1 MQTAK
6 TKRSLPREQPQST
19 SGILDAVRLC
29 LGMTKT
35 RPIPCP
41 TIRTLVVDD
50 YESFRQYVRATLQGR
65 AEFQGIGEA
74 SDGLQ
79 AVQKADEL
87 QPDLILLD
95 IGRAFREWRTTGW
108 HRMTGQFPATYGNES
123 SGNGDSVSDS
133 GTAGHWPDSH

>member
-1 MQTAK
+1 
-6 TKRSLPREQPQST
+6 
-19 SGILDAVRLC
+19 
-29 LGMTKT
+29 MTKT

-87 QPDLILLD
+87 PPDLILLD
-95 IGRAFREWRTTGW
+95 IGWSLQRIAHDWLAQNDGPIPGDVWERIQREWRQRIG
-108 HRMTGQFPATYGNES
+108 
-123 SGNGDSVSDS
+123 
-133 GTAGHWPDSH
+133 

>member
-1 MQTAK
+1 LRNDPARDESK
-6 TKRSLPREQPQST
+6 QP
-19 SGILDAVRLC
+19 VR
-29 LGMTKT
+29 
-35 RPIPCP
+35 I
-41 TIRTLVVDD
+41 LVVDD
-50 YESFRQYVRATLQGR
+50 HQPFRQIVCSMLGTKSEWQVIA
-65 AEFQGIGEA
+65 EA

-79 AVQKADEL
+79 AVHKAEEL